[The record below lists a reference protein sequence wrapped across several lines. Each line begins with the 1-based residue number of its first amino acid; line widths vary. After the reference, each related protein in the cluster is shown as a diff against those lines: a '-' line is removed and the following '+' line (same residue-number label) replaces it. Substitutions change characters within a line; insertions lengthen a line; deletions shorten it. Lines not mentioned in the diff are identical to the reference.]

1 MSASSMPDERI
12 MEMSPGKEPAP
23 EKEPASMEEMRTR
36 VVEVRVLSAQNL
48 PRMDAFGKC
57 DAFCRLTFCGE
68 PRETSVSLLDARIC
82 ASTSVNM
89 TRIQG
94 REAQG

>member
-1 MSASSMPDERI
+1 MKSDSTEADAVSTSSTPDDM
-12 MEMSPGKEPAP
+12 MELAPEKKPAP
-23 EKEPASMEEMRTR
+23 EKEPDEEKRTR

-68 PRETSVSLLDARIC
+68 PRETSVSSLDARIN
-82 ASTSVNM
+82 AARV
-89 TRIQG
+89 
-94 REAQG
+94 